1 MGDRISSTASSS
13 VKDNDSPMRKAL
25 FNTSSLIGHQWE
37 NRERWGDRC
46 CRWKTDWNQLLL
58 APWDCQLLVIQPG
71 YLGTA
76 PSTDHL
82 WRPLN
87 LLPYYSSHTPRANL
101 PLHRGLR
108 ADWQTCDTPPP
119 TTKQEGAVQ
128 FRAGEIFF
136 GSQGSTPAEQI
147 TAWQG
152 NSRSVYIRNATLIK
166 CCRGPWRGA
175 FSLPDKNG

>member
-58 APWDCQLLVIQPG
+58 SPWDCQLLVIQPG

-119 TTKQEGAVQ
+119 PLNK
-128 FRAGEIFF
+128 RAPC
-136 GSQGSTPAEQI
+136 SSEQVKYSL
-147 TAWQG
+147 ALRAAHLL
-152 NSRSVYIRNATLIK
+152 SRSLPGKVTQDLFTLEM
-166 CCRGPWRGA
+166 P
-175 FSLPDKNG
+175 L